1 MDKLPS
7 LLAGTYIRVC
17 STDSEVGLWTNY
29 LVYWQA
35 LILGSA
41 VTDSEV
47 GLWTHY
53 LVYWQAWLVVEQ
65 EYFPI
70 IMGSGTG

>member
-1 MDKLPS
+1 MMILGS
-7 LLAGTYIRVC
+7 AVI
-17 STDSEVGLWTNY
+17 DSGVGLWTNY

-35 LILGSA
+35 
-41 VTDSEV
+41 
-47 GLWTHY
+47 
-53 LVYWQAWLVVEQ
+53 WLVDEQ